1 MQPKNSGFG
10 FPRLCARLLQL
21 LEKGG
26 FLRQGNI
33 VIIDEPEVHLHPKWQ
48 LLYAEIIICLVQQGT
63 HVIVT
68 THSPY
73 ILEALELY
81 SKKLS
86 TEVVQYY
93 YASVDNGTVF
103 ENVTSNLDYIYQ
115 SLAEPFIKLERYSLT
130 SGGGF
135 EW

>member
-1 MQPKNSGFG
+1 MQPTNSGFG

-73 ILEALELY
+73 ILEAL
-81 SKKLS
+81 
-86 TEVVQYY
+86 
-93 YASVDNGTVF
+93 
-103 ENVTSNLDYIYQ
+103 
-115 SLAEPFIKLERYSLT
+115 
-130 SGGGF
+130 
-135 EW
+135 